1 MKKIFLTGGSG
12 FIGKNI
18 LEKLSDKYLFFAPS
32 SNELNLQNAEEVA
45 AYIRVHKFDLV
56 IHSAKYGGT
65 RKVENA
71 AQTAEYNTRMF
82 FNIVR
87 NKAFFKRMIFLGSGG
102 EYDHYARSIVRIR
115 EEEFDRFV
123 PQDSFGFYKY
133 LCSKYIENV
142 DNIVNLRV
150 FGIFG
155 KYEDYDL
162 RFISNA
168 ICKNILGLPITIR
181 QNVFFDYLYID
192 DFVKILE
199 YFIDNSVREKFYNM
213 GTGTSID
220 LETIAKLI
228 NKISKNPSEII
239 INTEGLNNEYTCD
252 NSRLLS
258 EISDLTFANFEDSIR
273 DLYNWYKS
281 KKHILRRES
290 FLVDI

>member
-1 MKKIFLTGGSG
+1 MKKIFLTGGNG

-18 LEKLSDKYLFFAPS
+18 LEKLGDKYSFFSPS
-32 SNELNLQNAEEVA
+32 SKELNLQNADEVA
-45 AYIRVHKFDLV
+45 VYIRMHKFDLV

-65 RKVENA
+65 RKVSDDAE
-71 AQTAEYNTRMF
+71 TSEYNTRMF

-87 NKAFFKRMIFLGSGG
+87 NRSFFKRMIFLGTGA
-102 EYDHYARSIVRIR
+102 EYGHYARPIVKVR
-115 EEEFDRFV
+115 EEEFDAFV

-133 LCSKYIENV
+133 ICSKYIENV
-142 DNIVNLRV
+142 DNIVNLRL

-155 KYEDYDL
+155 KYEDFEL

-181 QNVFFDYLYID
+181 QNVYFDYVYID
-192 DFVKILE
+192 DFIRILQ
-199 YFIDNSVREKFYNM
+199 YFIDHSVREKFYNI

-220 LETIAKLI
+220 LRTIAQTI
-228 NKISKNPSEII
+228 NKISKNPSKII
-239 INTEGLNNEYTCD
+239 ISKKGLSNEYTCN

-258 EISDLTFANFEDSIR
+258 EISDLKFINVEESITN
-273 DLYNWYKS
+273 LFSWYKS
-281 KKHILRRES
+281 QKHTLREES